1 MRYRVLQA
9 ALVVLAAGC
18 TSQAGGGPGTS
29 GTEAVSSSGD
39 GSGSGGSSSSSGG
52 TGGGE
57 PTGGGDSSG
66 GDSSGGDSSGGVEG
80 STCPL
85 PAYPDADCTGV
96 PAGTALTVVEGDLNI
111 TEPDTVIDGKDI
123 RGCVSVNAPGV
134 VIRNSRVSC
143 PDFIVVSSFGGA
155 YEGTGLVIEDSEID
169 CQGTGGTA
177 VGDTN
182 FTVRRVDIH
191 GCENGFDLDGDVLI
205 EDSYIHDMYQSAEA
219 HTDGAQLTPVG
230 HDVTLRH
237 NTIYANEG
245 TSAFISPEVSLGIVS
260 NIRIES
266 NLMAGGA
273 YTLYCQQ
280 DGPGSDYRV
289 VDNHFSTLFYPTVG
303 AYGPW
308 TDCEDETEVHG
319 NVYHETD
326 EPLPGQ

>member
-1 MRYRVLQA
+1 MRYQILQA
-9 ALVVLAAGC
+9 ALVVVLAAGC
-18 TSQAGGGPGTS
+18 SSQGDGATGGAGPGGS
-29 GTEAVSSSGD
+29 GASGAGTEAVS
-39 GSGSGGSSSSSGG
+39 GSGAGESG
-52 TGGGE
+52 TGAVGAA
-57 PTGGGDSSG
+57 GGGDPG
-66 GDSSGGDSSGGVEG
+66 GGAAGGGGG
-80 STCPL
+80 HTACPL

-96 PAGTALTVVEGDLNI
+96 PAGTSLTVMEGDLNI
-111 TEPDTVIDGKDI
+111 TDANTVIDGKDI

-143 PDFIVVSSFGGA
+143 PSFVVVSSFGGA
-155 YEGTGLVIEDSEID
+155 YTGTGLLIEDSEID
-169 CQGTGGTA
+169 CQGTSGTA
-177 VGDTN
+177 VADTN

-205 EDSYIHDMYQSAEA
+205 EDSFVHDLYQSAEA
-219 HTDGAQLTPVG
+219 HTDGAQITHVG

-237 NTIYANEG
+237 NTIYANDG
-245 TSAFISPEVSLGIVS
+245 TSAIISPDVSAGVLS
-260 NIRIES
+260 NVIIEK

-280 DGPGSDYRV
+280 NGQGTNCRV

-308 TDCEDETEVHG
+308 TDCEDEAEVRG
-319 NVYHETD
+319 NVYHETG

>member
-1 MRYRVLQA
+1 MRYQILQA
-9 ALVVLAAGC
+9 ALVVVLAAGC
-18 TSQAGGGPGTS
+18 SSQAEGATGGAGLGGSGTS
-29 GTEAVSSSGD
+29 DAGTEA
-39 GSGSGGSSSSSGG
+39 GSGSGAGESG
-52 TGGGE
+52 TGAVGAA
-57 PTGGGDSSG
+57 GGGDSG
-66 GDSSGGDSSGGVEG
+66 GGAAGGGGG
-80 STCPL
+80 HTACPL

-96 PAGTALTVVEGDLNI
+96 PAGTLLTVMEGDLNI
-111 TEPDTVIDGKDI
+111 TDAYTVIDGKDI

-143 PDFIVVSSFGGA
+143 PSSIVVSSFGGA
-155 YEGTGLVIEDSEID
+155 FTGTGLLIEDSEID
-169 CQGTGGTA
+169 CQGTSGTA

-205 EDSYIHDMYQSAEA
+205 EDSYVHDLYQSAEA
-219 HTDGAQLTPVG
+219 HTDGAQITHVG

-237 NTIYANEG
+237 NTIYANDG
-245 TSAFISPEVSLGIVS
+245 TSAIISPDVSAGVLS
-260 NIRIES
+260 NVLIEK

-280 DGPGSDYRV
+280 DGQGTNYRV
-289 VDNHFSTLFYPTVG
+289 VDNRFSALFYPTIG

-308 TDCEDETEVHG
+308 TDCEDEAEVHG
-319 NVYHETD
+319 NVYHETG